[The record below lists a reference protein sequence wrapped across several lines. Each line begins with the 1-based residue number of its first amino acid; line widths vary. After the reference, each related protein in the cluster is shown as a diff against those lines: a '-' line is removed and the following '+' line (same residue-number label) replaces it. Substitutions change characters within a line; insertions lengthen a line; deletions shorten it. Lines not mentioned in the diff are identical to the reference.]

1 MKIKTTMLAALVAL
15 ITPALAGTPV
25 RVQWVSLPKSEGGG
39 FFCIDLDDQMIAENA
54 LHGRSI
60 LDLLING

>member
-1 MKIKTTMLAALVAL
+1 MPL
-15 ITPALAGTPV
+15 G
-25 RVQWVSLPKSEGGG
+25 
-39 FFCIDLDDQMIAENA
+39 IDLDDQMIAENA